1 MAITTPKINRIY
13 KVTEFDL
20 LSTRTAKVPGNMYIC
35 LDSLKMYYDETTAS
49 RTIYNY
55 IGVKT
60 VNDLM
65 YNITPSKGSTYY
77 CWEDN
82 SLWLWMDKWI
92 TLYSDSTYPSAYVY
106 DDSNRLT
113 DVYRNDSQ
121 PQLADDNGLLKDGSV
136 IIRDRN
142 RIVKGKLYINDGN
155 DNLTVSSYLGG
166 AIRFLPNGKMDTEGE
181 MLIGDEGKS
190 FLRSEF
196 STKNNEM
203 YVDYSEKPELD
214 NSQIKKDTHRYK
226 VYHEGNLDASAIHEI
241 TPLEV
246 YTKLKDTSLP
256 SPLELNVK
264 SISGKEISDISLV
277 GHTHLASDTTDFN
290 EKARAQAELEVKTL
304 MNSAR
309 GRGIDIDFNEKTKA
323 LTYTAH
329 SFTLSFMGGVSG
341 SKMVDTLSDT
351 SISLTVDPDK
361 HIHQN
366 YVDTMKSLQS
376 QINNIQAMDP
386 ADYYKKNEVDSA
398 INSLAGTATPTA
410 NKPLLVNKDLKLP
423 ATSLAADKLSSEK
436 TINFIGDITGV
447 LNTDFSSNQEVEL
460 NAGNI
465 LSNVPTEGKALLVN
479 SNGDLPGNCETAS
492 ALDHTITISLT
503 DEVTGSAVLNT
514 SNKSVSIKTVLNPGD
529 NILQTKDLGITVT
542 PLDETGTIPLKY
554 IPTGA
559 GGGLIPRGTFDPNNG
574 YPSDS
579 PVEGDFYIAS
589 TSGTIDG
596 ELYEKGD
603 WCVYTDGQW
612 NHVSIANAVI
622 SVNGKTGKVVLS
634 ASDVNAISKDLINYT
649 SGTTIPSGYV
659 VKTSARGI
667 ITGATIEA
675 LTNSF
680 SVASDENSDVE
691 ISSSSTNTSTN
702 GKSNLGLKLMITD
715 KGYDDILNNAAHDI
729 QSSGTTL
736 SHKRYLNFG
745 EGLTVTQSTN
755 SITVSTDSSSN
766 SGTTLYIDLTDTN
779 HLSNNLQTLTGLYQQ
794 KDDQSFMLILNTVNS
809 EVYKFIINS
818 SSPTFANNIKII
830 SVPNV
835 SYTKN
840 SLVSI
845 CDRICTATITVS
857 NNVITAI
864 NTTTSN
870 TTIGTFIPTN
880 KTQTTMSA
888 YQPTEDW
895 QPASKGY
902 VDTKFSSVSSPY
914 YETKIGGSAAGTTY
928 TITHNLNCQAV
939 LVQCRY
945 TSTKEECFVSNV
957 IVDNN
962 TVTVTPTNAL
972 ASNELTVYVFALK

>member
-503 DEVTGSAVLNT
+503 DEVTGSAILNT

-729 QSSGTTL
+729 QYSGVTL
-736 SHKRYLNFG
+736 PHKRYLNFG
-745 EGLTVTQSTN
+745 QGLNVTSTGNVITVTG
-755 SITVSTDSSSN
+755 DSSSTN
-766 SGTTLYIDLTDTN
+766 ANAILVDLNDTTTLDLSLSSLSEMYANKDSQPILLLIRTTN
-779 HLSNNLQTLTGLYQQ
+779 NEIYQ
-794 KDDQSFMLILNTVNS
+794 
-809 EVYKFIINS
+809 FIINS
-818 SSPTFANNIKII
+818 STPALSNNLKLTSI
-830 SVPNV
+830 NNNT
-835 SYTKN
+835 YTA
-840 SLVSI
+840 SDQVSI
-845 CDRICTATITVS
+845 NTKTCTATLTVIDNIITK
-857 NNVITAI
+857 I
-864 NTTTSN
+864 TTS
-870 TTIGTFIPTN
+870 TSLSVVGTFIPVN
-880 KTQTTMSA
+880 KVKSTMTTFIPS
-888 YQPTEDW
+888 QDW
-895 QPASKGY
+895 QPATKKY
-902 VDTKFSSVSSPY
+902 VDDQIAGAQNSFTAIIGDGSTKLF
-914 YETKIGGSAAGTTY
+914 
-928 TITHNLNCQAV
+928 TITHNLGS
-939 LVQCRY
+939 R
-945 TSTKEECFVSNV
+945 NV
-957 IVDNN
+957 IVQFRLTSTGEQVYVSN
-962 TVTVTPTNAL
+962 TVTDENTVNVTFNTAPATNQITAFIIKL
-972 ASNELTVYVFALK
+972 

>member
-410 NKPLLVNKDLKLP
+410 NKPLLINKDLKLP

-447 LNTDFSSNQEVEL
+447 LNTDFSSNQEVKL

-492 ALDHTITISLT
+492 ALDHNITISLT
-503 DEVTGSAVLNT
+503 GEVTGSAVLNT

-574 YPSDS
+574 YPSNS

-589 TSGTIDG
+589 TSGIIDG

-649 SGTTIPSGYV
+649 SGTTIPSGYL

-702 GKSNLGLKLMITD
+702 GKSNLGLKLMITN

-729 QSSGTTL
+729 QSSGVTL
-736 SHKRYLNFG
+736 PHKRYLNFG
-745 EGLTVTQSTN
+745 QGLNVTSTGNVITVTG
-755 SITVSTDSSSN
+755 DSSSTN
-766 SGTTLYIDLTDTN
+766 ANAILVDLNDTTTLDVNLRSLSEMYANKDSQPILLLIRTTN
-779 HLSNNLQTLTGLYQQ
+779 NEIYQ
-794 KDDQSFMLILNTVNS
+794 
-809 EVYKFIINS
+809 FIINS
-818 SSPTFANNIKII
+818 STPALSNNLKLTSI
-830 SVPNV
+830 NNNT
-835 SYTKN
+835 YTA
-840 SLVSI
+840 SDQVSI
-845 CDRICTATITVS
+845 NTKTCTATLTVIDNIITK
-857 NNVITAI
+857 I
-864 NTTTSN
+864 TTS
-870 TTIGTFIPTN
+870 TSLSVVGTFIPVNNVKSTM
-880 KTQTTMSA
+880 TTFIPS
-888 YQPTEDW
+888 QDW
-895 QPASKGY
+895 QPATKKY
-902 VDTKFSSVSSPY
+902 VDDQIAGAQNSFTAIIGDGSTKLF
-914 YETKIGGSAAGTTY
+914 
-928 TITHNLNCQAV
+928 TITHNLGS
-939 LVQCRY
+939 R
-945 TSTKEECFVSNV
+945 NV
-957 IVDNN
+957 IVQFR
-962 TVTVTPTNAL
+962 
-972 ASNELTVYVFALK
+972 LTSTGEQVYVSNAVTDENTINVTFNTAPATNQITAFIIKL